1 MAAGVVMLEGEHFVS
16 SGEED
21 VEQINPD
28 DEDPTGTRNPPWRS
42 RKSVK
47 RESSKKHKQ
56 AIAYLRSKVQLDY
69 LAGVTSA
76 NLMQEVSGKAD
87 CIIYKSLI
95 NENAILFHLIL
106 RYHRE
111 IFIELYEQF
120 SKGKEKYLKL
130 QISWHKSCSLF
141 LLPKDIEY

>member
-1 MAAGVVMLEGEHFVS
+1 MAAGVVMSEGEQFVS

-28 DEDPTGTRNPPWRS
+28 DEDPTGTQNPPSRS

-47 RESSKKHKQ
+47 RESSKKYKQ

-76 NLMQEVSGKAD
+76 NLMQEISGKAD
-87 CIIYKSLI
+87 CIIYESLI

-106 RYHRE
+106 HYIPPRDFYR
-111 IFIELYEQF
+111 IVRAIQ
-120 SKGKEKYLKL
+120 
-130 QISWHKSCSLF
+130 
-141 LLPKDIEY
+141 